1 MLLHIYHRM
10 FLHAVF
16 LMRFE
21 QRAARPRLVG
31 YQELLADAGLHL
43 DRKLPVDHKHSI
55 CNAHHSLMLVDGRFF
70 GMGLP
75 LSEMLL
81 KRVWGRMRR
90 STR

>member
-1 MLLHIYHRM
+1 MLLHIYRRM
-10 FLHAVF
+10 FLHADF

-31 YQELLADAGLHL
+31 PQELWEDAGLHCG
-43 DRKLPVDHKHSI
+43 RKLPVDHKHSI

-75 LSEMLL
+75 LAEMRL
-81 KRVWGRMRR
+81 KCVVGIRR
-90 STR
+90 STG

>member
-1 MLLHIYHRM
+1 MLLHIYRRM
-10 FLHAVF
+10 FLHADF

-21 QRAARPRLVG
+21 QRASRPRLVG
-31 YQELLADAGLHL
+31 PQGLWEDAGLHPA
-43 DRKLPVDHKHSI
+43 RKLTVDHKHSI

-75 LSEMLL
+75 LSEMRL